1 MMLLTVDETRSGVHA
16 VRYTLGAVAEGD
28 GTVGT
33 LPELRR
39 LYERAAVRIAAAP
52 QDRHT
57 LLNAA
62 TVLMYVLHRLNQ
74 AAVPEIVG
82 HDLEHQPTTPVAALE
97 TMYEALYRV
106 RDGRESASTTELH
119 ADLECALQSADMVLE
134 FLERS

>member
-1 MMLLTVDETRSGVHA
+1 M
-16 VRYTLGAVAEGD
+16 
-28 GTVGT
+28 GT

-39 LYERAAVRIAAAP
+39 LYERAVVRMAAAP

-57 LLNAA
+57 LLNVA
-62 TVLMYVLHRLNQ
+62 TVLLYVLHRLNQ

-82 HDLEHQPTTPVAALE
+82 HDLEHQPITPVAALE
-97 TMYEALYRV
+97 TMHEALYRV

-119 ADLECALQSADMVLE
+119 ADLERALQSADTVLE